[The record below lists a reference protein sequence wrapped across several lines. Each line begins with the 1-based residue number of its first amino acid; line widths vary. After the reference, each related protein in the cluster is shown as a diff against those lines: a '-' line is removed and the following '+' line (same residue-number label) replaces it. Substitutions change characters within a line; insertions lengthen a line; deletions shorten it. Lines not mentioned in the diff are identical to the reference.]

1 MNTDGGNVAINQPL
15 TSRLTGRRLPLDFW
29 FLALVAISL
38 LTGGCTMVGPDFVK
52 PEAPVEKEW
61 LETDDERVTVE
72 KADYTEWWKAFNDP
86 VLDAL
91 VEKAYQQNLTLQI
104 AGIRILEA
112 RAQLGIA
119 VGRIYPQQQVG
130 VGTIS
135 RTQPSDNSSSSLG
148 TSGAFNSLGLGF
160 DAAWEMDVWGK
171 FRRGVESETANLYA
185 TVADYDDILVT
196 LTAEVAASYVLIRTF
211 EQRLEIAR
219 KNAKIQERSLQIAK
233 ARFEGGDVSELD
245 VAQAQSLLSTTLAT
259 IPDLEASLRQSKNG
273 LAVLL
278 GILPA
283 EVEAYFGAP
292 GPIPSVTDRVVV
304 DIPAEL
310 LRRRP
315 DIRLAELQVA
325 AQSPRIGLAKAD
337 LYPHFNLFG
346 SIGLATSSGVATA
359 AGGLGGS
366 SLGDLFKSES
376 LIWDVGAGFSWDI
389 FNYGRIKN
397 RVRVEDA
404 RFQQLVVNY
413 ENAVLRAFQE
423 VEDSMVAFLRSQEQD
438 RFLIE
443 GVRASERSVELSML
457 QYKEGLTDYQRV
469 LDTQRALAEQ
479 SDQQTAIQGNV
490 VLNLVSLYKALGGGW
505 QIRTGKDFVSEEN
518 MKTMRERTNW
528 GGLLDPEELE
538 PPEEDEERSNWRWP
552 DW

>member
-1 MNTDGGNVAINQPL
+1 MNTDRGDVAINQPW
-15 TSRLTGRRLPLDFW
+15 TNRLTGRRLPLDFW
-29 FLALVAISL
+29 FLVLIAISL

-61 LETDDERVTVE
+61 LETGDERVTVE

-119 VGRIYPQQQVG
+119 VGRLYPQQQVG
-130 VGTIS
+130 AGTIS
-135 RTQPSDNSSSSLG
+135 RTQASDNAPTSLG
-148 TSGAFNSLGLGF
+148 ASGAYNSLGLGF

-196 LTAEVAASYVLIRTF
+196 LTAEVAATYVLIRTF

-219 KNAKIQERSLQIAK
+219 KNAKIQERSLRIAT
-233 ARFEGGDVSELD
+233 ARFEAGDVSELD
-245 VAQAQSLLSTTLAT
+245 MAQARSLLNTTLAT
-259 IPDLEASLRQSKNG
+259 IPALEASLRQAKNG

-278 GILPA
+278 GILPT
-283 EVEAYFGAP
+283 EVEEYLGQP
-292 GPIPSVTDRVVV
+292 GPIPGVTNRVVV

-325 AQSPRIGLAKAD
+325 AQSPRIGLVKAD

-346 SIGLATSSGVATA
+346 SIGLATTAGAATA

-366 SLGDLFKSES
+366 SLGDLFQSDS
-376 LIWDVGAGFSWDI
+376 LAWDVGAGFSWDI

-397 RVRVEDA
+397 RVRVQDA

-438 RFLIE
+438 RYLIE
-443 GVRASERSVELSML
+443 SVKASQRSVDLSML
-457 QYKEGLTDYQRV
+457 QYREGLTDYQRV
-469 LDTQRALAEQ
+469 LDTQRFLAEQ
-479 SDQQTAIQGNV
+479 SDQQTTIQGNV

-518 MKTMRERTNW
+518 METMRERTNW
-528 GGLLDPEELE
+528 GGLLEPEELE
-538 PPEEDEERSNWRWP
+538 PPEEGEKPNNWRGP

>member
-1 MNTDGGNVAINQPL
+1 MNRYLLSQSARVGQTQNRKTVFSL
-15 TSRLTGRRLPLDFW
+15 F
-29 FLALVAISL
+29 FLCLLGLVILFS
-38 LTGGCTMVGPDFVK
+38 GCMVGPDFIK
-52 PEAPVEKEW
+52 PEAPVEQEW
-61 LETDDERVTVE
+61 MET
-72 KADYTEWWKAFNDP
+72 ADSRIKTGEVDYSQWWTAFSDP
-86 VLDAL
+86 VLNIL
-91 VEKAYQQNLTLQI
+91 IEKAYQQNLTLQI

-119 VGRIYPQQQVG
+119 VGRLYPQQQVG

-135 RTQPSDNSSSSLG
+135 RTQASDNTPTSLTG
-148 TSGAFNSLGLGF
+148 SGAYNSLGLGF
-160 DAAWEMDVWGK
+160 DAAWEMDFWGK

-196 LTAEVAASYVLIRTF
+196 LTAEVAATYVLIRTF
-211 EQRLEIAR
+211 EARLEIAR
-219 KNAKIQERSLQIAK
+219 KNAMIQERSLRIAA
-233 ARFEGGDVSELD
+233 ARFEAGDVSELD
-245 VAQAQSLLSTTLAT
+245 VTQARSLLNTTLAT
-259 IPDLEASLRQSKNG
+259 IPGLEASLRQSKNG

-283 EVEAYFGAP
+283 EVEEYLGRP
-292 GPIPSVTDRVVV
+292 GPIPGVENRVVV

-346 SIGLATSSGVATA
+346 TIGLATTSGVATA

-366 SLGDLFKSES
+366 SLGDIFES
-376 LIWDVGAGFSWDI
+376 DSLAWDVGAGFSWDI

-423 VEDSMVAFLRSQEQD
+423 VEDAMVAFLRLQEQD
-438 RFLIE
+438 RYLIE
-443 GVRASERSVELSML
+443 SVKASRRSVDLSML
-457 QYKEGLTDYQRV
+457 QYQEGLTDYQRV
-469 LDTQRALAEQ
+469 LDTQRALAEL
-479 SDQQTAIQGNV
+479 SDQQTATKGNV

-505 QIRTGKDFVSEEN
+505 QIRAGKDFVSEEN

-528 GGLLDPEELE
+528 GGLLDPEELV
-538 PPEEDEERSNWRWP
+538 PPEEEEERSNWRWP

>member
-1 MNTDGGNVAINQPL
+1 MNTDRGDVAINQPW
-15 TSRLTGRRLPLDFW
+15 TNRLTGRRLPLDFW
-29 FLALVAISL
+29 FLALVAVSL
-38 LTGGCTMVGPDFVK
+38 LAGGCTMVGPDFVK

-61 LETDDERVTVE
+61 LETGDERVAVE
-72 KADYTEWWKAFNDP
+72 KTDYTEWWKAFNDP
-86 VLDAL
+86 ALDAL

-119 VGRIYPQQQVG
+119 VGSLYPQQQAG

-135 RTQPSDNSSSSLG
+135 RNQASENTPALG
-148 TSGAFNSLGLGF
+148 ASGAYNSLGLGF

-185 TVADYDDILVT
+185 TVADYDDVLVA
-196 LTAEVAASYVLIRTF
+196 LTAEVAATYVLIRTF

-219 KNAKIQERSLQIAK
+219 QNVKIQERSLQIAT

-245 VAQAQSLLSTTLAT
+245 VAQARSLLSTTLAT
-259 IPDLEASLRQSKNG
+259 IPDLEASLRQAKNG

-283 EVEAYFGAP
+283 EVEEYLGVP
-292 GPIPSVTDRVVV
+292 GPIPGVTDRVVV

-315 DIRLAELQVA
+315 DIRLAELQLA

-346 SIGLATSSGVATA
+346 SIGLATSAGVATA

-397 RVRVEDA
+397 RVRVQDA

-413 ENAVLRAFQE
+413 ENTVLRAFQE

-438 RFLIE
+438 RYLMDS
-443 GVRASERSVELSML
+443 VKASQRSVDLSML
-457 QYKEGLTDYQRV
+457 QYREGLTDYQRV
-469 LDTQRALAEQ
+469 LDTQRFLAQQ
-479 SDQQTAIQGNV
+479 SDLQTATSGNV

-505 QIRTGKDFVSEEN
+505 QIRSGKDFVSEEN

-528 GGLLDPEELE
+528 GGLLEPDELE
-538 PPEEDEERSNWRWP
+538 PPAEGESRSNWRGP